1 MIRLY
6 VAIPLPTDL
15 RQRLALMGGGI
26 PGAKWVAPENL
37 HLTLRFVGEVDE
49 GQMADIDTAL
59 LGVAAPCFDLTLAGI
74 GHWETKG
81 KATALWAGVEKSPDL
96 LHLHDRVEAALVRA
110 GLPPEPRKFAPH
122 VTLARLK
129 KPPADRVGDF
139 LRGHGLFRAPPVAV
153 EEFALYSSTLT
164 AAGPL
169 YREEAFYPLSPN
181 ALTGQ

>member
-1 MIRLY
+1 MR
-6 VAIPLPTDL
+6 ANQTSS
-15 RQRLALMGGGI
+15 M
-26 PGAKWVAPENL
+26 
-37 HLTLRFVGEVDE
+37 
-49 GQMADIDTAL
+49 
-59 LGVAAPCFDLTLAGI
+59 
-74 GHWETKG
+74 
-81 KATALWAGVEKSPDL
+81 
-96 LHLHDRVEAALVRA
+96 RA

-129 KPPADRVGDF
+129 KPPAARVGDF

-181 ALTGQ
+181 ALTGE